1 MPAHRT
7 SIAAA
12 VLGLAALATLAA
24 TGIGVANAQS
34 NSSAATSAMSNTAAV
49 TSSSRGCLP
58 DYSPIPA
65 TWSTEMGGLD
75 IGRLTKVTAKDGVVT
90 VRIDRVSFFT
100 GAEAKALNH
109 GKVPLDDYILTN
121 IGRTQRTFT
130 VDPKSSILADSALL
144 TNPDGAGTPAQAD
157 PQAVRGQRESPGQ
170 QAEPAPGLA
179 APHERDERYRH
190 RHLRAVHPL
199 THSRGC

>member
-1 MPAHRT
+1 MRTHRT

-12 VLGLAALATLAA
+12 VLGLGVLTA

-34 NSSAATSAMSNTAAV
+34 GSSAASTAVSNAAAV
-49 TSSSRGCLP
+49 TSAARGCVP

-65 TWSTEMGGLD
+65 SWSTEKGGLD
-75 IGRLTKVTAKDGVVT
+75 IGRLTKVTAKNGVVT

-121 IGRTQRTFT
+121 IGSTQRTFT
-130 VDPKSSILADSALL
+130 VDPKSSILADSSLL
-144 TNPDGAGTPAQAD
+144 TNPDDAGTRHKLTLKQFVANANRPDTKQDQPLVWLRHTNGMSGTVTAI
-157 PQAVRGQRESPGQ
+157 
-170 QAEPAPGLA
+170 AEQYTP
-179 APHERDERYRH
+179 
-190 RHLRAVHPL
+190 
-199 THSRGC
+199 